1 MPSSRGSSQPKNGT
15 CVSWVS
21 CTGMRT
27 FYHSATLEALKCH
40 GMALKVFPLQ
50 GQLSKQLEKPNQAP
64 TVLSSHKSELDLLS
78 DLVPHQ
84 GTRIH
89 HCPGLQSTENICSS
103 RMGLQSPESLVLLL
117 ALPQAYEPQAAPS
130 AHTPPHLPLF
140 LILLGFF
147 LSLLKGV

>member
-21 CTGMRT
+21 CTGMQI

-40 GMALKVFPLQ
+40 GMDLKVFPLQ

-64 TVLSSHKSELDLLS
+64 TVLSSHKSELDLLC
-78 DLVPHQ
+78 DLVPHR

-89 HCPGLQSTENICSS
+89 HRPGTSK
-103 RMGLQSPESLVLLL
+103 
-117 ALPQAYEPQAAPS
+117 
-130 AHTPPHLPLF
+130 H
-140 LILLGFF
+140 
-147 LSLLKGV
+147 

>member
-89 HCPGLQSTENICSS
+89 HCPGTSK
-103 RMGLQSPESLVLLL
+103 
-117 ALPQAYEPQAAPS
+117 
-130 AHTPPHLPLF
+130 H
-140 LILLGFF
+140 
-147 LSLLKGV
+147 